1 MSDPLFHDP
10 GRDDRI
16 AADPDA
22 RPAALRMQWLKLAT
36 GVLALVLLLAI
47 WLVWRWG

>member
-10 GRDDRI
+10 GHAERI
-16 AADPDA
+16 AADPNA
-22 RPAALRMQWLKLAT
+22 RAAALRMQWLKLAA
-36 GVLALVLLLAI
+36 GALALLLLAAI